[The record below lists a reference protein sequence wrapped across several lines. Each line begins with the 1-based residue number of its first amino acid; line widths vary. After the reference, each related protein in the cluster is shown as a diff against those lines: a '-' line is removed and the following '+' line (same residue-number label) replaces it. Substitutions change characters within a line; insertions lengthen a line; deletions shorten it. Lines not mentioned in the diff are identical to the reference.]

1 MYSYVTIQSN
11 TTIINLFSY
20 IDKANLQCKTIIWLI
35 IALPIFIHSK
45 NL

>member
-20 IDKANLQCKTIIWLI
+20 IDKANLQCKTM
-35 IALPIFIHSK
+35 S
-45 NL
+45 